1 MESLLYLCTK
11 NVHFSFNNEIYQ
23 QTDGVAMGSPLGP
36 IIAGIFMVELENT
49 LVPSLS
55 EHLLFWK
62 RYVDD
67 TLCYVKKGSLQHVL
81 SALNNFHDN
90 IKFTYETEC
99 NNMISF
105 LDVLIVR
112 NNNKFDTAVFRKS
125 THTDLY
131 INWNSFS
138 PETWKKSTLKLLV
151 KRAYIICNK
160 PYFLEMELEHLKET
174 FVKINNFPLIVV
186 NRIFKQVADENAIV
200 LEAQQNT
207 VEPNETVTV
216 RITLPYAGK
225 KGEDIA
231 KEINSHMKQ
240 VKPKLKARVA
250 FKAKRVGSYFNI
262 KDKVKKEHEHNL
274 VYETRCPDCD
284 VIYVGEAGRRLSM
297 RVDDHGGKD
306 KKSHVLKH
314 SVETGHKR
322 ITLNDTRI
330 LNKNF
335 SNYYK
340 RKISEALFIK
350 QKNPVLN
357 IQDKSVPLKLFN

>member
-11 NVHFSFNNEIYQ
+11 NVHFSFNDEIYQ

-49 LVPSLS
+49 LVPILS
-55 EHLLFWK
+55 EHLPFWK

-67 TLCYVKKGSLQHVL
+67 TLCYVKKGSLEFVL
-81 SALNNFHDN
+81 PTLSSFHEN
-90 IKFTYETEC
+90 INFTYETER

-112 NNNKFDTAVFRKS
+112 NDKVFDTAVFRKS

-131 INWNSFS
+131 MNWNSYS

-151 KRAYIICNK
+151 KRAYAICNK
-160 PYFLEMELEHLKET
+160 DYFLEMELQHLYNT
-174 FVKINNFPLIVV
+174 FVVINNFPPSVV
-186 NRIFKQVADENAIV
+186 NRIFNQVADENAKVI
-200 LEAQQNT
+200 
-207 VEPNETVTV
+207 VEPQNKVEPDDTVTV
-216 RITLPYAGK
+216 QMTLPYGGK
-225 KGEDIA
+225 EGESVA
-231 KEINSHMKQ
+231 KEINKHMKR
-240 VKPKLKARVA
+240 VKPNLNVRIA
-250 FKAKRVGSYFNI
+250 FKAKRLGSFFNI

-274 VYETRCPDCD
+274 VYETKCPDCD
-284 VIYVGEAGRRLSM
+284 VTYVGEAGRRLIM
-297 RVDDHGGKD
+297 RVNDHSGKD
-306 KKSHVLKH
+306 KRSHVLKH
-314 SVETGHKR
+314 SLETGHR
-322 ITLNDTRI
+322 IISLDDTKI

-340 RKISEALFIK
+340 RKISEALYIK

-357 IQDKSVPLKLFN
+357 IQDNSVPLKLFN